1 VVDGA
6 EEGACSSA
14 EAKRERKTFYYYSKL
29 EWIGEEGRGEMT
41 E

>member
-1 VVDGA
+1 MVDGA